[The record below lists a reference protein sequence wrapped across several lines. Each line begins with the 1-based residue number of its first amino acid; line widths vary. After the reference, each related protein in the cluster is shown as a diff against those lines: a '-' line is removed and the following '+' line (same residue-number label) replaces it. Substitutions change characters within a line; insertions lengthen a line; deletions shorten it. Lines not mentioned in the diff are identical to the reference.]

1 MNLPRE
7 SGETG
12 TLQKRIWFP
21 LRIERAF
28 MSCCEK
34 HPMNPWNHDVAKDEK
49 DLVDVQVDG
58 VWMQMPR
65 GLNVVEVAHR
75 ARKFIPHYCYHPKLS
90 VVGNCRM
97 CLFEMGTPKMGPDR
111 KPVLGADG
119 KPEITW
125 MPRPQIGCATNITP
139 GMGIRTD
146 SPLVKDCR
154 NGVMEF
160 LLINHPLDCPIC
172 DQAGECKL
180 QEYSVEYGTGASR
193 FVENKVK
200 KPKNVDLGERIV
212 LDDERCILCSRC
224 VRFSSEVM
232 KDDVLGFVNRGS
244 HSTLTAYPGKS
255 FDNAYS
261 LNTADICP
269 VGALTSKD
277 FRFQMRVWFLKETK
291 SLCNSCGT
299 GCNITIGSREGKVHR
314 LTPREN
320 ESVNSQWMCDFGRLN
335 FHDLESKNRL
345 DRPLLKAAGQQ
356 FPGTWADAIQRAADA
371 LKKVKAEEIA
381 VVASGRLTNEE
392 LFVLKRLLGEL
403 GVTRVDTVMNPG
415 QADNFLR
422 SGDGNPNSRGTELL
436 GLSSGG
442 RKLSAWAGEIASGK
456 IKALLVL
463 GGEELVAAGIPAET
477 LGKLEVLIFSGIL
490 SNATSQLAHVVLP
503 GAAFAEKTGSMVNV
517 HGRLQRMTRAIPAPG
532 EAREDWMILRDMRMA
547 LTGGNSLHSVEDV
560 WKSMSAEIAQL
571 SGLNWARIGDLGIQ
585 IESIDQQGLV
595 KAG

>member
-1 MNLPRE
+1 
-7 SGETG
+7 
-12 TLQKRIWFP
+12 
-21 LRIERAF
+21 

-224 VRFSSEVM
+224 IRFSSEIM

-320 ESVNSQWMCDFGRLN
+320 EAVNSQWMCDFGRLN

-356 FPGTWADAIQRAADA
+356 FPATWTDAIQRAADA

-560 WKSMSAEIAQL
+560 WKSMAAEIAQL

>member
-1 MNLPRE
+1 
-7 SGETG
+7 
-12 TLQKRIWFP
+12 
-21 LRIERAF
+21 

-224 VRFSSEVM
+224 IRFSSEVM

-320 ESVNSQWMCDFGRLN
+320 EAVNSQWMCDFGRLN

-356 FPGTWADAIQRAADA
+356 FPATWTDAIQRAADA

-547 LTGGNSLHSVEDV
+547 LTGGNSLHSVEDA
-560 WKSMSAEIAQL
+560 WKSMAAEIAQL

>member
-1 MNLPRE
+1 
-7 SGETG
+7 
-12 TLQKRIWFP
+12 
-21 LRIERAF
+21 

-58 VWMQMPR
+58 EWMQMPR

-119 KPEITW
+119 KPEIAW

-224 VRFSSEVM
+224 IRFSSEVM

-320 ESVNSQWMCDFGRLN
+320 EAVNSQWMCDFGRLN

-356 FPGTWADAIQRAADA
+356 FPATWTDAIQRAADA

-456 IKALLVL
+456 IKALLVF

-503 GAAFAEKTGSMVNV
+503 GAAFAEKTGSLVNV

-560 WKSMSAEIAQL
+560 WKSMAAEIAQL

>member
-1 MNLPRE
+1 
-7 SGETG
+7 
-12 TLQKRIWFP
+12 
-21 LRIERAF
+21 

-58 VWMQMPR
+58 EWMQMPR

-119 KPEITW
+119 KPEIAW

-224 VRFSSEVM
+224 IRFSSEVM

-320 ESVNSQWMCDFGRLN
+320 EAVNSQWMCDFGRLN

-356 FPGTWADAIQRAADA
+356 FPATWTDAIQRAADA

-503 GAAFAEKTGSMVNV
+503 GAAFAEKTGSLVNV

-560 WKSMSAEIAQL
+560 WKSMAAEIAQL

>member
-1 MNLPRE
+1 
-7 SGETG
+7 
-12 TLQKRIWFP
+12 
-21 LRIERAF
+21 
-28 MSCCEK
+28 
-34 HPMNPWNHDVAKDEK
+34 MNPWNHDVAKDEK

-58 VWMQMPR
+58 IWMQMPR

-75 ARKFIPHYCYHPKLS
+75 AKKFIPHYCYHPKLS

-111 KPVLGADG
+111 KPVLGGDG
-119 KPEITW
+119 KPEIAW

-335 FHDLESKNRL
+335 FHDLESRNRL

-356 FPGTWADAIQRAADA
+356 FPAAWADAIQRAADS
-371 LKKVKAEEIA
+371 LKKVKPDEIA

-403 GVTRVDTVMNPG
+403 GITRVDTVMNPG
-415 QADNFLR
+415 QADNYLR
-422 SGDGNPNSRGTELL
+422 SGDGNPNSRGVELL

-442 RKLSAWAGEIASGK
+442 RKMSAWAGEIASGK

-463 GGEELVAAGIPAET
+463 GGEELVAAGMPTET
-477 LGKLEVLIFSGIL
+477 LAKLEVLIFSGIL
-490 SNATSQLAHVVLP
+490 SNETSQLAHVVLP

-517 HGRLQRMTRAIPAPG
+517 HGRLQRMTRAISAPG
-532 EAREDWMILRDMRMA
+532 EAREDWMILRDLRMT

-560 WKSMSAEIAQL
+560 WKSMAGEVAPF
-571 SGLNWARIGDLGIQ
+571 SGLSWAKIGDLGIQ
-585 IESIDQQGLV
+585 LESAPKLKEEV
-595 KAG
+595 SA

>member
-1 MNLPRE
+1 
-7 SGETG
+7 
-12 TLQKRIWFP
+12 
-21 LRIERAF
+21 
-28 MSCCEK
+28 MSCCQN
-34 HPMNPWNHDVAKDEK
+34 HAMNPWNHDVAKDEK

-75 ARKFIPHYCYHPKLS
+75 AKKFIPHYCYHPKLS

-119 KPEITW
+119 KPEIAW
-125 MPRPQIGCATNITP
+125 MPRPQIGCATGITP

-146 SPLVKDCR
+146 SALVKDCR

-180 QEYSVEYGTGASR
+180 QEFSVEYGTGASR
-193 FVENKVK
+193 FTENKVK
-200 KPKNVDLGERIV
+200 KPKNVDLGKRIV

-224 VRFSSEVM
+224 VRFSSEVTQ
-232 KDDVLGFVNRGS
+232 DNVLGFVNRGS

-255 FDNAYS
+255 FDNDYS
-261 LNTADICP
+261 LNTVDICP

-291 SLCNSCGT
+291 SICTSCGT
-299 GCNITIGSREGKVHR
+299 GCNITVGSREGKVHR

-320 ESVNSQWMCDFGRLN
+320 EAVNSHWMCDHGRLN
-335 FHDLESKNRL
+335 FHYLDSKDRL
-345 DRPLLKAAGQQ
+345 TRPLLRAAGEQ
-356 FPGTWADAIQRAADA
+356 FPGTWEDAMARAAEG
-371 LKKVKAEEIA
+371 LKKAKPQEVAI
-381 VVASGRLTNEE
+381 VASGRLTNEE
-392 LFVLKRLLGEL
+392 LFVLKRLVGEL
-403 GVTRVDTVMNPG
+403 GVTQVDLVPHAESG
-415 QADNFLR
+415 DKFLR
-422 SGDGNPNSRGTELL
+422 SPDGNPNSLGVELL

-442 RKLSAWAGEIASGK
+442 RNLGGWSAAILSGK

-463 GGEELVAAGIPAET
+463 GGEDLVAAGIPASVLGQLET
-477 LGKLEVLIFSGIL
+477 LIFSGIL
-490 SNATSQLAHVVLP
+490 SNETSRLAQVVLP
-503 GAAFAEKTGSMVNV
+503 AAGFAEKTGSMINV
-517 HGRLQRMTRAIPAPG
+517 HGRLQRMTRAIATPG
-532 EAREDWMILRDMRMA
+532 EAREDWMILRDLRMA

-560 WKSMSAEIAQL
+560 WKAMSAEVPQFHGL
-571 SGLNWARIGDLGIQ
+571 SWAKIGDLGIQ
-585 IESIDQQGLV
+585 METSSKTLECS
-595 KAG
+595 KS

>member
-1 MNLPRE
+1 
-7 SGETG
+7 
-12 TLQKRIWFP
+12 
-21 LRIERAF
+21 

-75 ARKFIPHYCYHPKLS
+75 AKKFIPHYCYHPKLS

-119 KPEITW
+119 KPEIAW
-125 MPRPQIGCATNITP
+125 MPRPQIGCATNLTP

-224 VRFSSEVM
+224 IRFSSEVM

-299 GCNITIGSREGKVHR
+299 GCNITIGSREGKVYR

-356 FPGTWADAIQRAADA
+356 FPATWTDAIQRAADA

-403 GVTRVDTVMNPG
+403 GVTQVDTVMNPG

-585 IESIDQQGLV
+585 IESMDEQGLV

>member
-1 MNLPRE
+1 
-7 SGETG
+7 
-12 TLQKRIWFP
+12 
-21 LRIERAF
+21 
-28 MSCCEK
+28 MSCCSTP
-34 HPMNPWNHDVAKDEK
+34 HSMNPWNHDVAKDEK

-58 VWMQMPR
+58 IWMQMPR

-75 ARKFIPHYCYHPKLS
+75 AQKFIPHYCYHPKLS

-119 KPEITW
+119 KPEIAW

-146 SPLVKDCR
+146 SALVKDCR

-224 VRFSSEVM
+224 IRFSSEVM

-291 SLCNSCGT
+291 SLCTSCGT
-299 GCNITIGSREGKVHR
+299 GCNVTIGSREGKVHR

-320 ESVNSQWMCDFGRLN
+320 EAVNSQWMCDFGRLN
-335 FHDLESKNRL
+335 FHYLESKDRL
-345 DRPLLKAAGQQ
+345 HRPLLRAAGEQ
-356 FPGTWADAIQRAADA
+356 FPGTWADAIQRSVDE
-371 LKKVKAEEIA
+371 LKKVKPEEIA
-381 VVASGRLTNEE
+381 VVASGRLTLEE
-392 LFVLKRLLGEL
+392 LFVLKRLLAEL
-403 GVTRVDTVMNPG
+403 GVNRVDTVPNPG

-436 GLSSGG
+436 GLTSGG
-442 RKLSAWAGEIASGK
+442 RKLGSWGTEIESGK
-456 IKALLVL
+456 IKALFVL
-463 GGEELVAAGIPAET
+463 GGEDLVAAGLPAST
-477 LGKLEVLIFSGIL
+477 LARLDLLIVSGIL
-490 SNATSQLAHVVLP
+490 TNETTRLAHVVLP
-503 GAAFAEKTGSMVNV
+503 GVAFAEKTGSMVNV
-517 HGRLQRMTRAIPAPG
+517 HGRLQRMTRAVAAPG
-532 EAREDWMILRDMRMA
+532 EAREEWTILRDLRMA
-547 LTGGNSLHSVEDV
+547 LTGGNSFHSVEDV
-560 WKSMSAEIAQL
+560 WKSMAAEVSQL

-585 IESIDQQGLV
+585 IESVAQAAGV

>member
-1 MNLPRE
+1 
-7 SGETG
+7 
-12 TLQKRIWFP
+12 
-21 LRIERAF
+21 
-28 MSCCEK
+28 
-34 HPMNPWNHDVAKDEK
+34 MNPWNHDVAKDEK

-119 KPEITW
+119 KPEIAW

-224 VRFSSEVM
+224 IRFSSEIM

-320 ESVNSQWMCDFGRLN
+320 EAVNSQWMCDFGRLN

-356 FPGTWADAIQRAADA
+356 FPATWTDAIQRAADA

-560 WKSMSAEIAQL
+560 WKPMAAEIAQL

>member
-1 MNLPRE
+1 
-7 SGETG
+7 
-12 TLQKRIWFP
+12 
-21 LRIERAF
+21 

-224 VRFSSEVM
+224 IRFSSEVM

-320 ESVNSQWMCDFGRLN
+320 EAVNSQWMCDFGRLN

-356 FPGTWADAIQRAADA
+356 FPATWTDAIQRAADA

-560 WKSMSAEIAQL
+560 WKSMAAEIAQL

>member
-1 MNLPRE
+1 
-7 SGETG
+7 
-12 TLQKRIWFP
+12 
-21 LRIERAF
+21 
-28 MSCCEK
+28 
-34 HPMNPWNHDVAKDEK
+34 MNPWNHDVAKDEK

-75 ARKFIPHYCYHPKLS
+75 AKKFIPHYCYHPKLS

-119 KPEITW
+119 KPEIAW
-125 MPRPQIGCATNITP
+125 MPRPQIGCATNLTP

-224 VRFSSEVM
+224 IRFSSEVM

-299 GCNITIGSREGKVHR
+299 GCNITIGSREGKVYR

-356 FPGTWADAIQRAADA
+356 FPATWTDAIQRAADA

-403 GVTRVDTVMNPG
+403 GVTQVDTVMNPG

-571 SGLNWARIGDLGIQ
+571 TGLNWARIGDLGIQ
-585 IESIDQQGLV
+585 IESMDQQGLV

>member
-1 MNLPRE
+1 
-7 SGETG
+7 
-12 TLQKRIWFP
+12 
-21 LRIERAF
+21 

-119 KPEITW
+119 KPEIAW

-224 VRFSSEVM
+224 IRFSSEVM

-320 ESVNSQWMCDFGRLN
+320 EAVNSQWMCDFGRLN

-356 FPGTWADAIQRAADA
+356 FPATWTDAIQRAADA

-392 LFVLKRLLGEL
+392 LFVLKRLVGEL

-503 GAAFAEKTGSMVNV
+503 GAAFAEKTGSMINV

-560 WKSMSAEIAQL
+560 WKSMAAEIAQL

>member
-1 MNLPRE
+1 
-7 SGETG
+7 
-12 TLQKRIWFP
+12 
-21 LRIERAF
+21 
-28 MSCCEK
+28 
-34 HPMNPWNHDVAKDEK
+34 MNPWNHDVAKDEK

-119 KPEITW
+119 KPEIAW

-224 VRFSSEVM
+224 IRFSSEVM

-320 ESVNSQWMCDFGRLN
+320 EAVNSQWMCDFGRLN

-356 FPGTWADAIQRAADA
+356 FPATWTDAIQRAADA

-392 LFVLKRLLGEL
+392 LFVLKRLVGEL

-456 IKALLVL
+456 IKALLVF

-503 GAAFAEKTGSMVNV
+503 GAAFAEKTGSMINV

-560 WKSMSAEIAQL
+560 WKSMAAEIAQL
-571 SGLNWARIGDLGIQ
+571 SGLNWAKIGDLGIQ
-585 IESIDQQGLV
+585 IESVHQQGQV

>member
-1 MNLPRE
+1 
-7 SGETG
+7 
-12 TLQKRIWFP
+12 
-21 LRIERAF
+21 
-28 MSCCEK
+28 MSCCSTP
-34 HPMNPWNHDVAKDEK
+34 HSMNPWNHDVAKDEK

-75 ARKFIPHYCYHPKLS
+75 AQKFIPHYCYHPKLS

-119 KPEITW
+119 KPEIAW

-146 SPLVKDCR
+146 SALVKDCR

-224 VRFSSEVM
+224 IRFSSEVM

-291 SLCNSCGT
+291 SLCTSCGT
-299 GCNITIGSREGKVHR
+299 GCNVTIGSREGKVHR

-320 ESVNSQWMCDFGRLN
+320 EAVNSQWMCDFGRLN
-335 FHDLESKNRL
+335 FHYLESKDRL
-345 DRPLLKAAGQQ
+345 HRPLLRAAGEQ
-356 FPGTWADAIQRAADA
+356 FPGTWADAIQRSVDG
-371 LKKVKAEEIA
+371 LKKVKPEEIA
-381 VVASGRLTNEE
+381 VVASSRLTLEE
-392 LFVLKRLLGEL
+392 LFVLKRLLAEL
-403 GVTRVDTVMNPG
+403 GVTRVDTVANPG

-442 RKLSAWAGEIASGK
+442 RKLGSWGTEIESGK
-456 IKALLVL
+456 IKALFVL
-463 GGEELVAAGIPAET
+463 GGEDLIASGLPAST
-477 LGKLEVLIFSGIL
+477 LAKLDLLIASGIL
-490 SNATSQLAHVVLP
+490 TNETTRLAHVVLP

-517 HGRLQRMTRAIPAPG
+517 HGRLQRMTRAIAAPG
-532 EAREDWMILRDMRMA
+532 EAREEWTILRDLRMA
-547 LTGGNSLHSVEDV
+547 LTGGNSFHSVEDV
-560 WKSMSAEIAQL
+560 WKSMAAEVSQL

-585 IESIDQQGLV
+585 IESVAQAAGV

>member
-1 MNLPRE
+1 
-7 SGETG
+7 
-12 TLQKRIWFP
+12 
-21 LRIERAF
+21 

-75 ARKFIPHYCYHPKLS
+75 AKKFIPHYCYHPKLS

-119 KPEITW
+119 KPEIAW
-125 MPRPQIGCATNITP
+125 MPRPQIGCATNLTP

-224 VRFSSEVM
+224 IRFSSEVM

-299 GCNITIGSREGKVHR
+299 GCNITIGSREGKVYR

-356 FPGTWADAIQRAADA
+356 FPATWTDAIQRAADA

-403 GVTRVDTVMNPG
+403 GVTQVDTVMNPG

-422 SGDGNPNSRGTELL
+422 SDDGNPNSRGTELL

-532 EAREDWMILRDMRMA
+532 EAREDWMILRDLRMT

-560 WKSMSAEIAQL
+560 WKSMAGEVAPF
-571 SGLNWARIGDLGIQ
+571 SGLSWAKIGDLGIQ
-585 IESIDQQGLV
+585 LESAPKLKEEV
-595 KAG
+595 SA

>member
-1 MNLPRE
+1 
-7 SGETG
+7 
-12 TLQKRIWFP
+12 
-21 LRIERAF
+21 

-119 KPEITW
+119 KPEIAW
-125 MPRPQIGCATNITP
+125 MPRPQVGCATNITP

-224 VRFSSEVM
+224 IRFSSEVM

-320 ESVNSQWMCDFGRLN
+320 EAVNSQWMCDFGRLN

-356 FPGTWADAIQRAADA
+356 FPATWTDAIQRAADA

-392 LFVLKRLLGEL
+392 LFVLKRLVGEL

-463 GGEELVAAGIPAET
+463 GGEELVAAGVPAET

-503 GAAFAEKTGSMVNV
+503 GAAFAEKTGSMINV

-560 WKSMSAEIAQL
+560 WKSMAAEIAQL

>member
-1 MNLPRE
+1 
-7 SGETG
+7 
-12 TLQKRIWFP
+12 
-21 LRIERAF
+21 

-75 ARKFIPHYCYHPKLS
+75 AKKFIPHYCYHPKLS

-119 KPEITW
+119 KPEIAW
-125 MPRPQIGCATNITP
+125 MPRPQIGCATNLTP

-224 VRFSSEVM
+224 IRFSSEVM

-299 GCNITIGSREGKVHR
+299 GCNITIGSREGKVYR

-356 FPGTWADAIQRAADA
+356 FPATWTDAIQRAADA

-403 GVTRVDTVMNPG
+403 GVTQVDTVMNPG

-503 GAAFAEKTGSMVNV
+503 GAAFAEKTGSMLNV

-571 SGLNWARIGDLGIQ
+571 TGLNWARIGDLGIQ
-585 IESIDQQGLV
+585 IESMDQQGLV

>member
-1 MNLPRE
+1 
-7 SGETG
+7 
-12 TLQKRIWFP
+12 
-21 LRIERAF
+21 

-119 KPEITW
+119 KPEIAW

-224 VRFSSEVM
+224 IRFSSEVM

-320 ESVNSQWMCDFGRLN
+320 EAVNSQWMCDFGRLN

-356 FPGTWADAIQRAADA
+356 FPATWTDAIQRAADA

-392 LFVLKRLLGEL
+392 LFVLKRLVGEL

-456 IKALLVL
+456 IKALLVF

-560 WKSMSAEIAQL
+560 WKSMAAEIAQL